1 MGKKGETTS
10 GKEIR
15 MGMAGTAETC
25 VLERIEICDRVSGSV
40 QTNLAYTGRVE

>member
-1 MGKKGETTS
+1 MGKKGEKTS

-15 MGMAGTAETC
+15 MGMVGIADTCDLESMERRDRLSGAG
-25 VLERIEICDRVSGSV
+25 

>member
-1 MGKKGETTS
+1 MGKKGEKTS

-15 MGMAGTAETC
+15 MGKAGTAETC
-25 VLERIEICDRVSGSV
+25 VVESMERCDRVSGSG